1 MKKTLF
7 LSAAILLLSILS
19 CNTTEPPQQNKS
31 SLELTLADTSCTEAW
46 LKLTTTNISLP
57 AEVNLKRTDA
67 DSSSKDEIFFVST
80 ADTILYVDSLLP
92 HTNYKYQASSIEH
105 QVSGNL
111 LNITT
116 MDTTSHNFT
125 FQTWTFGGQAGSCTL
140 YDVAIINEN
149 DIWAVGEIYLLDST
163 GVPDPNAYNAVHWD
177 GTQWELKRIYFP
189 TVCGSTS
196 QTSYPAKAIF
206 AFDDGEIW
214 ISSSG
219 DKIAILQDSV
229 QINKFCLP
237 WSFPIN
243 KIWGTSSNDLYVV
256 GNAGNIAHYQNGQ
269 WSRIESGTDLNI
281 QDIYGAYNNQTGNYE
296 ILAVASDYGQSFEK
310 QILSIQ
316 DNDQVISLSSDSNP
330 AMEPLLSVWFSPV
343 REYYVVG
350 SGIYQKH
357 SLSDSLWENNL
368 YDITTYATTSI
379 EGNDI
384 NDVVGVGAFGDFV
397 HFNGV
402 SWKNDYQQPLLSN
415 GSYTRV
421 EVKGNLVV
429 AVGSNQISINSEAVI
444 LMGRRQI

>member
-1 MKKTLF
+1 
-7 LSAAILLLSILS
+7 
-19 CNTTEPPQQNKS
+19 
-31 SLELTLADTSCTEAW
+31 
-46 LKLTTTNISLP
+46 
-57 AEVNLKRTDA
+57 
-67 DSSSKDEIFFVST
+67 
-80 ADTILYVDSLLP
+80 
-92 HTNYKYQASSIEH
+92 
-105 QVSGNL
+105 
-111 LNITT
+111 
-116 MDTTSHNFT
+116 
-125 FQTWTFGGQAGSCTL
+125 
-140 YDVAIINEN
+140 
-149 DIWAVGEIYLLDST
+149 VGEIYLLDSL
-163 GVPDPNAYNAVHWD
+163 GQPDPLPYNAVHWD
-177 GTQWELKRIYFP
+177 GNEWELKRIQTILRGNLV
-189 TVCGSTS
+189 TVPLTG
-196 QTSYPAKAIF
+196 IF
-206 AFDDGEIW
+206 AF
-214 ISSSG
+214 
-219 DKIAILQDSV
+219 
-229 QINKFCLP
+229 
-237 WSFPIN
+237 
-243 KIWGTSSNDLYVV
+243 SSNDIWMVGSLPIHGDGQNWIMYDVRSTVDPSLSLSKAWGSSTNDMYFV
-256 GNAGNIAHYQNGQ
+256 GNSGSIAHYQNGQ
-269 WSRIESGTDLNI
+269 WSRIESPIGAGGTELNI
-281 QDIYGAYNNQTGNYE
+281 QDIYGAYNNQTGKYE